1 MRNQGKPQNESSHW
15 SNSMEMGTKIKKIKK
30 ISQETYRITLQYV
43 DGFQGVADLSSLFLD
58 RKKPLIGE
66 ILRGNLF
73 SKCFIESG
81 ALAWPNGYELCPDM
95 LRALI
100 RQGSRK
106 EAA

>member
-1 MRNQGKPQNESSHW
+1 MRNQGKPQNGSSHW
-15 SNSMEMGTKIKKIKK
+15 SNLMEIATKIKKIKK
-30 ISQETYRITLQYV
+30 ISQDKYRITLQYV

>member
-1 MRNQGKPQNESSHW
+1 
-15 SNSMEMGTKIKKIKK
+15 MEIATKIKKIKK
-30 ISQETYRITLQYV
+30 ISQDKYRITLQYV

-81 ALAWPNGYELCPDM
+81 ALAWPFSSHQETFLKKFRKWVYEN
-95 LRALI
+95 I
-100 RQGSRK
+100 SK
-106 EAA
+106 